1 YRWLFKTRHKNAR
14 DVRVQVMLEVEAFLD
29 IQQRWARL
37 GYPFETMVPSLG
49 SALGSSGDRP
59 AALAELMGIIQNDGI
74 RLPTVR
80 INQLHFAK
88 DTPYEVLLQNQHTQG
103 EQVMRP
109 EVAQALKAALANV
122 VQNGTARRLR
132 GIFAD
137 EQGQM
142 LAIGGK
148 TGTGDNR
155 IVTQMQQGKKVAT
168 TAMNR
173 TATFVFYLGEDYFGT
188 LTAFVPGSKSDD
200 FSFTSALPLQVMK
213 GMMPILTPY
222 LQQHKGMCVTPTP
235 AP

>member
-1 YRWLFKTRHKNAR
+1 NAR

-29 IQQRWARL
+29 IHQRWARL
-37 GYPFETMVPSLG
+37 GYPFESMVPSLG

-59 AALAELMGIIQNDGI
+59 AALAELMGIIQNDGY

-80 INQLHFAK
+80 INQLHFAEE
-88 DTPYEVLLQNQHTQG
+88 TPYEVRLENQNTQG
-103 EQVMRP
+103 ERVMRH

-122 VQNGTARRLR
+122 VQNGTARRLK
-132 GIFAD
+132 GIFTD
-137 EQGQM
+137 DNGEM

-155 IVTQMQQGKKVAT
+155 IVTQMQQGRKVAT

-173 TATFVFYLGEDYFGT
+173 TATFVFYLGDNYFGT
-188 LTAFVPGSKSDD
+188 LTAFVPGSKSDY

-213 GMMPILTPY
+213 GMMPILAPY
-222 LQQHKGMCVTPTP
+222 VKSSKGICVRDE
-235 AP
+235 